1 MACRVVKDF
10 LSQRGV
16 RYTLKNLNSD
26 ALARDEFV
34 RHGYLLPPVT
44 VVDGEAVVG
53 FDPVKLEQLLER
65 GVESRGI
72 T

>member
-1 MACRVVKDF
+1 MVKDF

-16 RYTLKNLNSD
+16 RYTLKNLNTD

-34 RHGYLLPPVT
+34 RRGYLLPPVT
-44 VVDGEAVVG
+44 VIDGEAVVG
-53 FDPVKLEQLLER
+53 FDPVRLEQLLER
-65 GVESRGI
+65 GVKSRGI